1 MIITETIT
9 INNKEFVRSYSSLGY
24 MIERDGIKFSDA
36 VDIPSLGYTYTETDE
51 PIVKDNLTDIKAKA
65 QAYDILTGVAE

>member
-1 MIITETIT
+1 MIKTETIT
-9 INNKEFVRSYSSLGY
+9 INNKEFVRTYSTLGF
-24 MIERDGIKFSDA
+24 MIERDGIKYSEA
-36 VDIPSLGYTYTETDE
+36 VDIPSLNRTYTETDE